1 MNALATEKAVI
12 EPGLKNGA
20 DTPAPLGPDVI
31 AQLKHVPILAS
42 LTEDRLHCLD
52 GTRTIHLNP
61 GDSLVRQGEIARI
74 FCILLSGSLRFAQVD
89 AKGQEL
95 SVYLMEEGSS
105 FGEIPL
111 LASVPSTVTI
121 SAHTPS
127 DLLQLNEDQ
136 FWTLMT
142 TCPEVRREI
151 LGNMALRLQK
161 TQVMSFQQE
170 KLAALGTMAA
180 GLMHE
185 LNNPGSAARRA
196 ASQLRENLV
205 RMHRLSPKFVRTPLT
220 AEQKECVVEL
230 QECAF
235 SAKPPITMSSIEQ
248 SDAEEALASWMEE
261 QHVEDAWKLAP
272 SLVSMGIDR
281 DELQC
286 ARSSFSDELFSM
298 SLNWLEA
305 MVSSMQLV
313 GTIEESIGRVTELVS
328 AVKSYAY
335 EGRGMKQ
342 TIDVNK
348 SIHATL
354 VVLGHKL
361 REKQIVLKKSFAPD
375 LPELV
380 TECQGLNQ
388 IWTNILDNA
397 IDASPQGGTITVR
410 SWTELVETVPG
421 VTRRDICITFQDNGP
436 GIPLESQQ
444 HIFDPFYTTKPVGVG
459 TGLGLG
465 IVHKIVEAY
474 GGSIRFSSIPGQTEF
489 VVRLPTLKP

>member
-1 MNALATEKAVI
+1 MTPLATDQPVI
-12 EPGLKNGA
+12 APTAA
-20 DTPAPLGPDVI
+20 DTNAPLGPDTI
-31 AQLKHVPILAS
+31 ARLKNVPILAS

-52 GTRTIHLNP
+52 GSLTLHLNP
-61 GDSLVRQGEIARI
+61 GDALVRQGEIVRA

-89 AKGQEL
+89 SSGHEL
-95 SVYLMEEGSS
+95 TVYTMEEGTS
-105 FGEIPL
+105 FGEVPL
-111 LASVPSTVTI
+111 VASIPSTVTI
-121 SAHTPS
+121 SAATPAE
-127 DLLQLNEDQ
+127 LLKLNEDQ
-136 FWTLMT
+136 FWSLMT
-142 TCPEVRREI
+142 SCPEVRRQV
-151 LGNMALRLQK
+151 LANLAHRLQK
-161 TQVMSFQQE
+161 NQVMSFQQE

-196 ASQLRENLV
+196 ASQLRENLM

-220 AEQKECVVEL
+220 EEQKECVVEL

-235 SAKPPITMSSIEQ
+235 SAKPPTSMSSIEQ
-248 SDAEEALASWMEE
+248 SDAEEALASWMED

-272 SLVSMGIDR
+272 SLVAMGINSE
-281 DELQC
+281 ELQC

-335 EGRGMKQ
+335 EGRGLKQ

-348 SIHATL
+348 SLYSTL
-354 VVLGHKL
+354 VVLGHKI
-361 REKQIVLKKSFAPD
+361 REKALVLEKSFAPD
-375 LPELV
+375 LPQLV

-397 IDASPQGGTITVR
+397 IDASPQNARLAIRT
-410 SWTELVETVPG
+410 WKDD
-421 VTRRDICITFQDNGP
+421 RDIVISIADHGS
-436 GIPLESQQ
+436 GIPLESQE

-465 IVHKIVEAY
+465 IVHKIVEQY
-474 GGSIRFSSIPGQTEF
+474 GGTIRFSSVPGETEF
-489 VVRLPTLKP
+489 VVRLPTSKS